1 MITGRPFSNCFC
13 EVERFSGACD
23 KDGKFFEPILS
34 PQSSEITATEIMQRG
49 AERFKR
55 TISMNTESKKPLR
68 TPLHVRLLVHY
79 TVGLGPFEPRNN
91 TSDEY
96 AAELI
101 EAGLL
106 RRRNLPPE
114 ANAAAVGQYE
124 ATDLG
129 RAMLVAITGLPVP
142 VLPAPPREPTPAER
156 DEKYGADLLKTGMA
170 YEWHPTEIAKA
181 ARKHMREELQ
191 LLVSQATCPNPKPEA
206 IDRLLRA
213 VGIRYDCV

>member
-1 MITGRPFSNCFC
+1 M
-13 EVERFSGACD
+13 
-23 KDGKFFEPILS
+23 K
-34 PQSSEITATEIMQRG
+34 
-49 AERFKR
+49 
-55 TISMNTESKKPLR
+55 TESKKPLR

-79 TVGLGPFEPRNN
+79 TVGLGPFEPRTN

-106 RRRNLPPE
+106 VKHTPSHALD
-114 ANAAAVGQYE
+114 AICYE

-142 VLPAPPREPTPAER
+142 ERPEPAREPTPAER

-170 YEWHPTEIAKA
+170 YEWHPSVIAKG
-181 ARKHMREELQ
+181 ARKHMRAELQ
-191 LLVSQATCPNPKPEA
+191 PLLVDLRRNHTVCDITVPLAAVNALRRALELPEIEA
-206 IDRLLRA
+206 
-213 VGIRYDCV
+213 